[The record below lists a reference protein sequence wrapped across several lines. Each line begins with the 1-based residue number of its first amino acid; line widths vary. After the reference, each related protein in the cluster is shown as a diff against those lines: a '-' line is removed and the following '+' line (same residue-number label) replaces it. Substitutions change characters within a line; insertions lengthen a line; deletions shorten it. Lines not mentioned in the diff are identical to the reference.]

1 METMRS
7 LPVFFG
13 ITGPSFCLAPDAFNP
28 PSSHFDKN
36 TSEKFKRR
44 IDLNFSFFI
53 TNYAAITAGTSF
65 IVILLHPKMVIYC
78 GVLYMLWKIHSII
91 AKESILLVFM
101 NQNIGKY
108 LTIEIRTRALY
119 LMTIWVVVVYC
130 LQPVLTALTLSLLM
144 VLVHAVM
151 RDPKQVENGFVSVGG
166 KMRSYRENDSD
177 DGNDSSGS
185 EVMV

>member
-1 METMRS
+1 
-7 LPVFFG
+7 
-13 ITGPSFCLAPDAFNP
+13 
-28 PSSHFDKN
+28 
-36 TSEKFKRR
+36 
-44 IDLNFSFFI
+44 
-53 TNYAAITAGTSF
+53 
-65 IVILLHPKMVIYC
+65 
-78 GVLYMLWKIHSII
+78 MLWKIHSII

-130 LQPVLTALTLSLLM
+130 LQPVFTALTLSLLM

-177 DGNDSSGS
+177 DGNESSGS